1 MTHIRSCCDVTNGL
15 AGAVVIAC
23 AAVACQR
30 DARDITPH
38 APEIDAYVAFLT
50 DADRVSPVDYVLRL
64 FDEADVVVLCE
75 RFHPEVTQYD
85 LILRI
90 ISDPRFIERVGHV
103 FTEIGAIT
111 AAPEIERFLTAEGQT
126 DAERDA
132 WRMRIY
138 RDFSEE
144 VFWGRFNYYDMLGRV
159 YDLNQTLPR
168 DRKVHIHPVGLPFT
182 WRGMTHQAY
191 RAYMSSK
198 GDRDHR
204 MAQHVVEGLRQI
216 AASRRGP
223 AKALVIMNYRHAF
236 PHLVFP
242 NGDTLANTTG
252 YLLEKLPGRV
262 RNVMLNSVAITGGT
276 SEADMQIG
284 LVQEGRWDAAFAV
297 TGNRPVGFD
306 FADSPFGADAFDF
319 FPFGTDGLTYADIFT
334 GFVFYEP
341 VSRHRHV
348 DGVPGIVD
356 DAFAL
361 ELRRRMEIARDYYG
375 TAEEREAYL
384 ASSGGVDTSTYESH
398 ARIPVP
404 FEQQMRRWMN
414 AHGP

>member
-1 MTHIRSCCDVTNGL
+1 MPRIRSRRHGTTRM
-15 AGAVVIAC
+15 AGVVMIAC
-23 AAVACQR
+23 AAVACQH
-30 DARDITPH
+30 DARDIAAH
-38 APEIDAYVAFLT
+38 APEIDAYVAFLA
-50 DADRVSPVDYVLRL
+50 DADRMSPVDYVLGL
-64 FDEADVVVLCE
+64 FNEADVVVLCE

-85 LILRI
+85 LILQI

-103 FTEIGAIT
+103 FTEIGTIT
-111 AAPEIERFLTAEGQT
+111 AAPEIERFLTAEGLT
-126 DAERDA
+126 DADRDA

-182 WRGMTHQAY
+182 WRGMTRQAY

-198 GDRDHR
+198 GDRDRR

-216 AASRRGP
+216 AASQARP
-223 AKALVIMNYRHAF
+223 ARALVIMNYRHAF

-252 YLLEKLPGRV
+252 YLLEKLAGRV
-262 RNVMLNSVAITGGT
+262 HNVMLNSVAITGGR
-276 SEADMQIG
+276 SDADMEIG
-284 LVQEGRWDAAFAV
+284 LVREGRWDAAFAV

-306 FADSPFGADAFDF
+306 FAGSPFGADSFDF
-319 FPFGTDGLTYADIFT
+319 FPFGTDGLTYADMFT

-361 ELRRRMEIARDYYG
+361 ELRRRMEIARDYFG
-375 TAEEREAYL
+375 TAEEREAFL
-384 ASSGGVDTSTYESH
+384 ASPAGVDTSTYESH

-404 FEQQMRRWMN
+404 FERQMRQWMN
-414 AHGP
+414 AHRP